1 VLQDQGELPA
11 ARQHYE
17 EALAIYRKALP
28 KDHPDIAGSLHNL
41 GIVLGALGE
50 LPAARQH
57 YEEALA
63 IFRKALPKDHPAI
76 AHSLAGLGTVLYAQ
90 GELPAARQHYEE
102 ALAIFRQALPPD
114 HPDQRFGLWQLFRI
128 HWDEGQ
134 LREALQALQEYVRL
148 VNLRQEYDALA
159 RSERQQLRIAAQA
172 WSHVSLALQLLLQQG
187 LTADAYDLL
196 LSWKGSVTARQ
207 RWLRLQREL
216 AGDAKLLLQELRAVD
231 QHLLTLGLQEARAS
245 AKAPANPLPVLHD
258 LTARRDALER
268 QLAAQSPAFR
278 GEKRRARRR
287 TADLTQSLPPK
298 AALLDFV
305 EFPCW
310 ELPPPGKGSGVQLK
324 ETRLGAFV
332 LRPNEPPCWVEL
344 GPTLAITRYVSAW
357 RASYGAGKQPAK
369 DSPDPAVALRKLVW
383 APLEEKLGGAKV
395 ILLAPDGDLT
405 GLPFAALPGSKP
417 GSFLLEEY
425 TFVTIPVPQLLPD
438 LLADPGPQPQRPTA
452 LLLVGD
458 VDFGQPETTFQ
469 RLPATRTEINDI
481 RDSFQTRFQRPPQ
494 ELRKTA
500 ASKQA
505 VLAQLGRHNYLHLA
519 THGFF
524 ADEKVESV
532 FQAAARSPDLRAGL
546 RLHQDVGGELPGLL
560 SGVVFAGANEP
571 DVQKRSAS
579 LLTAL
584 EASELDL
591 RGVELVVLSA
601 CDTGRGRVAGG
612 EGVLGLQRA
621 FQVAGART
629 AVASL
634 WAVQD
639 GKTQELMSRFYE
651 GLWDATNPL
660 GKAEALRRAQL
671 ALLRE
676 GYRAVPRDEPGRGP
690 TPPYYWA
697 AFVLSGDWR

>member
-1 VLQDQGELPA
+1 
-11 ARQHYE
+11 
-17 EALAIYRKALP
+17 
-28 KDHPDIAGSLHNL
+28 
-41 GIVLGALGE
+41 
-50 LPAARQH
+50 
-57 YEEALA
+57 
-63 IFRKALPKDHPAI
+63 
-76 AHSLAGLGTVLYAQ
+76 
-90 GELPAARQHYEE
+90 
-102 ALAIFRQALPPD
+102 
-114 HPDQRFGLWQLFRI
+114 
-128 HWDEGQ
+128 
-134 LREALQALQEYVRL
+134 LQEYLRL
-148 VNLRQEYDALA
+148 LNVRQEYDALA
-159 RSERQQLRIAAQA
+159 RSERQQLRVAAEVRQM
-172 WSHVSLALQLLLQQG
+172 VSLAMQMLLQHG
-187 LTADAYDLL
+187 RTSEAYDLL
-196 LSWKGSVTARQ
+196 LRWKGSVTARQ

-231 QHLLTLGLQEARAS
+231 QQLLTLGLQESRAS
-245 AKAPANPLPVLHD
+245 AKAPANPLPALHD
-258 LTARRDALER
+258 LAARRDALER
-268 QLAAQSPAFR
+268 QLAALSPAFR
-278 GEKRRARRR
+278 GEKQRARRR
-287 TADLTQSLPPK
+287 TADLNRSLPPE
-298 AALLDFV
+298 AALIDVV
-305 EFPCW
+305 EFASW
-310 ELPPPGKGSGVQLK
+310 ELPPPGKTTGFKVK

-332 LRPNEPPCWVEL
+332 LRPNQPPCWLDL
-344 GPTLAITRYVSAW
+344 GPTLAITGQVRAW
-357 RASYGAGKQPAK
+357 RSSYGAGKAPSQ
-369 DSPDPAVALRKLVW
+369 DGPDPAVALRKLVW

-405 GLPFAALPGSKP
+405 GLLFAALPGSKP

-438 LLADPGPQPQRPTA
+438 LLADPCPPPQRPAA

-458 VDFGQPETTFQ
+458 VDFGQPETTFK
-469 RLPATRTEINDI
+469 RLPSTRTEINDI

-505 VLAQLGRHNYLHLA
+505 VLAQLGRHTYLHLA

-524 ADEKVESV
+524 AEEKVESV
-532 FQAAARSPDLRAGL
+532 FQAAARSADLRAGL
-546 RLHQDVGGELPGLL
+546 RLHQNVGGELPGLL
-560 SGVVFAGANEP
+560 SGVVFAGANDP
-571 DVQKRSAS
+571 DVQKRSTS

-639 GKTQELMSRFYE
+639 GKTQELMSRLYE
-651 GLWDATNPL
+651 GLWDAPKPL

-676 GYRAVPRDEPGRGP
+676 GYRSVPRDEPGRGP